1 MKKYLCYVIA
11 CCLTAFLLSVPARAG
26 SVFPDVD
33 DTADY
38 AEAVSV
44 LNNMGIM
51 VGDEQGNFNPNKTVT
66 RAEMVAIICRMIG
79 ETENFGT
86 DGTQF
91 SDVLSTHWANS
102 FIIKA
107 SSLGVIGGYED
118 GTFRPDETVTYAQAL
133 TMVVR
138 AMGLE
143 DRALEAGGYPDGYIK
158 IANENGLAGGF
169 AATQGELLMRWQ
181 VAKIILGVFM

>member
-1 MKKYLCYVIA
+1 MKNTATRIIA
-11 CCLTAFLLSVPARAG
+11 FGIILSLFICPAKASG
-26 SVFPDVD
+26 AFPDVA

-66 RAEMVAIICRMIG
+66 RAEMAAIICRMIG

-107 SSLGVIGGYED
+107 SSLGIIGGYED

-181 VAKIILGVFM
+181 VAKIIFGVFM